1 MDIHFHNLIFTQY
14 VLVLSD
20 LIDLKIK
27 NCTKPNLGILMLR
40 VVKWFF
46 FLLKKIIILRHDSLK
61 EIYKQ
66 LHEISIKLGVSK
78 ICYVVI

>member
-1 MDIHFHNLIFTQY
+1 M
-14 VLVLSD
+14 V
-20 LIDLKIK
+20 
-27 NCTKPNLGILMLR
+27 
-40 VVKWFF
+40 F